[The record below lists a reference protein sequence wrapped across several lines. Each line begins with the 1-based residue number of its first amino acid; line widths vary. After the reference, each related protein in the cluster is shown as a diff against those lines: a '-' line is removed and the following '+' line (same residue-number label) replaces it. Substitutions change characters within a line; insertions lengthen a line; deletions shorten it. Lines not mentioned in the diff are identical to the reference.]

1 MEEDNLKL
9 ELKITFFLN
18 CPEDKKEDL
27 KEKLNDFGW
36 WVLQEIKLDKAIKAF
51 PGTIETGYDV
61 NVEEIND
68 KI

>member
-1 MEEDNLKL
+1 MQEDNLKL

-51 PGTIETGYDV
+51 PRTIETGYDV
-61 NVEEIND
+61 KVEEIND